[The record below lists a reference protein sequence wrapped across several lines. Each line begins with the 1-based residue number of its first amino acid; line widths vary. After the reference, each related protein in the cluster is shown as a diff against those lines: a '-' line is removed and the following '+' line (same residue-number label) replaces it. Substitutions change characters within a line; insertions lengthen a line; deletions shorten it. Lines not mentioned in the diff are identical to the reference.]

1 VTTKRSPIGLTWAY
15 DEVTVTYH
23 PPAAHRTD
31 SSDNGY
37 AYNAQGKRSG
47 WARKRTHKKVNLESQ
62 TSRQAPVQAPVP
74 VNDDALPA
82 STSQFDSFA
91 VGVGFGTVALV
102 AAPIVGPVA
111 VAAAGIGVVAGA
123 VKSMWDTGNNL
134 QALESHNQRR
144 IVESDNSVRRHEV
157 DAVGHTERYKIDA
170 RAQLLRERGFTNG
183 GKRTE
188 LSKANSRR
196 SRESKKR
203 DLWNGT

>member
-23 PPAAHRTD
+23 PPTAHRAD
-31 SSDNGY
+31 PSGNGY

-47 WARKRTHKKVNLESQ
+47 WTRKRTHKKVNLESQ
-62 TSRQAPVQAPVP
+62 TSQQAPVQAPVP
-74 VNDDALPA
+74 VDDDALPA
-82 STSQFDSFA
+82 STSPLDSFA
-91 VGVGFGTVALV
+91 AGVGFGTVALV
-102 AAPIVGPVA
+102 TAPIVGPAA
-111 VAAAGIGVVAGA
+111 VAAAGIGVVVGA

-134 QALESHNQRR
+134 QAIESNNQRR

-157 DAVGHTERYKIDA
+157 DAAVHTERYKIDA

-183 GKRTE
+183 GKRTG
-188 LSKANSRR
+188 LSKSHSRR
-196 SRESKKR
+196 SGESKKR